1 MAELPVVPPPQLF
14 DVTGA
19 LAYRISPGDSVKLA
33 LLRPPDSMH
42 DVSVFLEIWDPGG
55 SQPLNTHPGSV
66 ETFLV
71 LAGTGT
77 AYCDETVVAL
87 WPGQLLV
94 LPPRSMHRIENSDAG
109 RLYAVTTM
117 APDAGFAGLVRAG
130 TPEPLEP
137 EDLEAVGWAGS
148 RPAR

>member
-1 MAELPVVPPPQLF
+1 MAERPVGAPQLF

-19 LAYRISPGDSVKLA
+19 LAHRISPGDSVKLV
-33 LLRPPDSMH
+33 LLRPPDDMH

-55 SQPLNTHPGSV
+55 SQPVNSHPASV

-77 AYCDETVVAL
+77 AYCDGTVVPL
-87 WPGQLLV
+87 RPGQLLV
-94 LPPRSMHRIENSDAG
+94 LPPRSLHRIESSGAG

-117 APDAGFAGLVRAG
+117 APDGGFAALVRAG

-137 EDLEAVGWAGS
+137 GDLEAVGWASS